1 MREDHESPLFEGGRI
16 VYMTDLESVRCPRCG
31 CGDSSLMFCGRDRF
45 HDLPGTYY
53 VSSCNGCGL
62 WFQNPRVQRDAIA
75 GLYPGNYAPHLE
87 PPQSPS
93 LSDTETWVLRQR
105 LGYAHL
111 VSTPRPAL
119 VARHREL
126 RQRTIELDP
135 HFVPGGSVL
144 EIGCASGWRLQRL
157 RILGWERVEGI
168 EVVEAA
174 ASRAAQLGFCVHH
187 LPVEDGLSLYSDAS
201 LDVVI
206 TSMVLEHLVDPFVV
220 VRAIADKIRPGGEL
234 LFSTVLRDSIDARIW
249 GTYWRNLDLP
259 RHMVWF
265 TSKDLRAMLEEKFE
279 DVTFVRQAEPG
290 DIIGSARFR
299 QEEKRV
305 LFDSLITRYVGE
317 RRLVPVARLLSR
329 LAMTSRVSVRARKVR

>member
-1 MREDHESPLFEGGRI
+1 MA
-16 VYMTDLESVRCPRCG
+16 DLEPVRCPRCG
-31 CGDSSLMFCGRDRF
+31 SGESDLLFSGRDRL

-53 VSSCNGCGL
+53 VSSCKECGL
-62 WFQNPRVQRDAIA
+62 WFQNPRVQRDAVA

-87 PPQSPS
+87 PPQSRS
-93 LSDTETWVLRQR
+93 LSDAEAWVLRHR
-105 LGYAHL
+105 LGYVHL
-111 VSTPRPAL
+111 DSPRTSAFA
-119 VARHREL
+119 ARRREM
-126 RQRTIELDP
+126 RRRTIELDP
-135 HFVPGGSVL
+135 HFVRGGSVL

-157 RILGWERVEGI
+157 HTLGWERVEGI

-174 ASRAAQLGFCVHH
+174 ASRAAQLGFRVHS
-187 LPVEDGLSLYSDAS
+187 LPVEEGLSLYSDAS

-206 TSMVLEHLVDPFVV
+206 SSMVIEHLVDPFAV

-249 GTYWRNLDLP
+249 GSYWRNLDLP

-265 TSKDLRAMLEEKFE
+265 TSKDLRAMLAEKFE
-279 DVTFVRQAEPG
+279 DVTFVRQAEPV

-299 QEEKRV
+299 QKEKRV

-317 RRLVPVARLLSR
+317 RRLAPVAELLSR
-329 LAMTSRVSVRARKVR
+329 LALTSRVSVRARKVR